1 MARSS
6 RFGGA
11 IGSDDYTVFSLILIV
26 VGLCILG
33 WAGWR
38 VWHAEISRI
47 ALSVAHVEMQ
57 AIGLVTD
64 RLAAADLAVE
74 HAHPERAQFDQLVRL
89 YRLVGAML
97 LTPAMAL
104 VLALAALCFLRGGAA
119 RFTRVFDLEKLMA
132 EQAIHSRSTAAFVGR
147 GLKLTKIRDGE
158 PRPADAA
165 LHVDEWIARY
175 ATNEAGGFDEAA
187 ARRAFMRQL
196 GDRWTGPAAASHP
209 TRAMLAVFALQGV
222 QRRDEASLL
231 LGLLSEGLARSKADG
246 GAGPEEP
253 LAFDA
258 KTLAA
263 VDRVLATE
271 LAPQIWTGR

>member
-64 RLAAADLAVE
+64 RLAAADVAVE
-74 HAHPERAQFDQLVRL
+74 HAHADRAQFDQLVRL

-97 LTPAMAL
+97 IAL
-104 VLALAALCFLRGGAA
+104 
-119 RFTRVFDLEKLMA
+119 
-132 EQAIHSRSTAAFVGR
+132 
-147 GLKLTKIRDGE
+147 
-158 PRPADAA
+158 P
-165 LHVDEWIARY
+165 
-175 ATNEAGGFDEAA
+175 
-187 ARRAFMRQL
+187 
-196 GDRWTGPAAASHP
+196 
-209 TRAMLAVFALQGV
+209 
-222 QRRDEASLL
+222 QRRRSR
-231 LGLLSEGLARSKADG
+231 ARAW
-246 GAGPEEP
+246 P
-253 LAFDA
+253 
-258 KTLAA
+258 
-263 VDRVLATE
+263 RV
-271 LAPQIWTGR
+271 